1 MTMFGERLE
10 RARKAAG
17 LSLRALGE
25 KVGVSQTAI
34 SKFEKNQLVPD
45 SSMLLKLST
54 ALNVKAEYFFRQQT
68 MGLNLDTVE
77 YRKREMPKKSLDLI
91 NAKIMDQIEKR
102 FELESVFPNPP
113 LPDFKLS
120 SELPESV
127 IRLEDIDD
135 FVDKLR
141 SDWELGSA
149 PIPDLID
156 VMEAHGIRVFSIDDS
171 IDSKF
176 DGLAAKIDKK
186 PIIVISADWP
196 GDRQRFT
203 LAHELGHLVLKG
215 RLPKEIDE
223 EKAANRFAGA
233 FLLPTHAIQ
242 HELGARR
249 NFIEIR
255 ELSLLKHEFGISMM
269 GAVIRAYQTDI
280 IDKKTYSTLWEM
292 FKRHGWLKKEP
303 GEQYPSG
310 NPHVFEQLV
319 FHALAEDFIGESK
332 GAQLMGMSVID
343 FYNMR
348 MMSA

>member
-1 MTMFGERLE
+1 MFGERLE

-45 SSMLLKLST
+45 SSMLLKLSI
-54 ALNVKAEYFFRQQT
+54 ALSVKAEYFFRQQT
-68 MGLNLDTVE
+68 IGLNLDTVE

-91 NAKIMDQIEKR
+91 NAKIMDQVEKR
-102 FELESVFPNPP
+102 FDLESVFPNPP

-120 SELPESV
+120 SELPGSV
-127 IRLEDIDD
+127 LCLEDIDD

-149 PIPDLID
+149 PILDLID

-233 FLLPTHAIQ
+233 FLLPTHAIK
-242 HELGARR
+242 HELGERR
-249 NFIEIR
+249 NFLEIR
-255 ELSLLKHEFGISMM
+255 ELSLLKNEYGISML
-269 GAVIRAYQTDI
+269 GSVIRAHQTGI
-280 IDKKTYSTLWEM
+280 IEKKTYSVIWEI
-292 FKRHGWLKKEP
+292 FKRNGWLKKEP
-303 GEQYPSG
+303 GEQYPSE

-319 FHALAEDFIGESK
+319 FHALAEDFISESK

-343 FYNMR
+343 FYHMR
-348 MMSA
+348 MMSV

>member
-1 MTMFGERLE
+1 MFGERLE
-10 RARKAAG
+10 RARKATG
-17 LSLRALGE
+17 LSLRALAE

-45 SSMLLKLST
+45 SSMLIKLSI
-54 ALNVKAEYFFRQQT
+54 ALNVKVEYFFRQRT
-68 MGLNLDTVE
+68 VGLNLNTVE
-77 YRKREMPKKSLDLI
+77 YRKREIPKKSLDLI
-91 NAKIMDQIEKR
+91 NAKIIDQIEKR

-113 LPDFKLS
+113 LPDFTLS

-127 IRLEDIDD
+127 TCLEDIDS

-141 SDWELGSA
+141 IVWELGSA
-149 PIPDLID
+149 PILDLID
-156 VMEAHGIRVFSIDDS
+156 VLESHGIRVFSIDDS

-176 DGLAAKIDKK
+176 DGLAAKIDNK

-215 RLPKEIDE
+215 RLSKEIDE
-223 EKAANRFAGA
+223 EKASNRFAGA

-242 HELGARR
+242 HELGTHR
-249 NFIEIR
+249 NFLELR
-255 ELSLLKHEFGISMM
+255 ELNLLKHEFGISMM
-269 GAVIRAYQTDI
+269 GAIIRAYQTGI

-292 FKRHGWLKKEP
+292 FKIRGWLKSEP
-303 GEQYPSG
+303 GKPYPSA

-319 FHALAEDFIGESK
+319 FHALAEEFIGESK
-332 GAQLMGMSVID
+332 GAQLMGMSVLD
-343 FYNMR
+343 FYNLR
-348 MMSA
+348 MMST